1 MIKRNDQS
9 KERLKD
15 ARQNDLVPLFADNTD
30 LPIAMVSKSASQH
43 TKNIILAI
51 WQKEC
56 NAELS
61 TEII

>member
-1 MIKRNDQS
+1 MNSENVLSKKRC
-9 KERLKD
+9 KD
-15 ARQNDLVPLFADNTD
+15 ASNDLVPLFADD
-30 LPIAMVSKSASQH
+30 SELPIAMVSKSASQH

-56 NAELS
+56 NDGLS

>member
-1 MIKRNDQS
+1 MDQR
-9 KERLKD
+9 KKDQKHIKD

-30 LPIAMVSKSASQH
+30 LPIALVSKSASQH

-51 WQKEC
+51 WKKEC
-56 NAELS
+56 NDRLS